1 MKLLTSMLNVDSLVV
16 FSPTSDG
23 SVWDIQ
29 LEIIAM
35 VLSTAPSLSSG
46 GLIAVEANEFS

>member
-1 MKLLTSMLNVDSLVV
+1 M

-23 SVWDIQ
+23 RVWDIQ

-35 VLSTAPSLSSG
+35 VLRTAPSLSSG
-46 GLIAVEANEFS
+46 GLIAEQANEFS